1 MKRLL
6 IFILLSLSFFRPAK
20 ASHLLADIK
29 GKVIDAS
36 TQAPLSGA
44 SVYISDLKANAITNA
59 DGEFV
64 IKNIPGKGRFLLEV
78 KYLGYKTASQW
89 VDLMQNQALSIA
101 LEPSIMEGA
110 EVVITGTPAG
120 ANNKTNSLA
129 VVAVS
134 REKLAQSGA
143 TNLVDAIAKVPGVS
157 QVSTGGAIS
166 KPTIRG
172 LGYNRVLT
180 IVDGVREEA
189 QQWGDEHGV
198 EADQFSASRVEVLKG
213 PASLLY
219 GSDALGGV
227 INIIDDLVPA
237 EGTFGGRFTT
247 NYATNNGLSGSSLML
262 QGNTDGF
269 VYRGRVS
276 YKNAYGFGYRG
287 KVVPNSGFNENNV
300 SGMLGL
306 NKSWGY
312 THFNFSRFDTNI
324 GLVEE
329 GPDSNGNYLDEEGNV
344 ISNAAARSRHLEL
357 PYQHINHYRFA
368 LNSNILLGGG
378 QLKSIFGFQDNIR
391 KEFEESRGVPG
402 LHLDLRSFTYD
413 INYSFPAKGQW
424 EKSLGLQGMSQQNSN
439 KGNEYLVPDYSSN
452 NMGVFGY
459 VKRNF
464 DKGAVN
470 FGLRYDYKH
479 IDGKQLLDAGE
490 QIFSAF
496 KNDFSNLS
504 GSIGLAYSLTDKL
517 VLRANAGSGFRAPNI
532 AELGANGRH
541 EGTFRYEIG
550 NAALKQENSF
560 QLDLGLTY
568 TSERFTVGLNAYKNR
583 IYHYIYSGNFNNETI
598 DFEDEE
604 GIASTL
610 PVYRFVQT
618 DADLVGGEASLD
630 IHVIKTLHFEN
641 TFAYVKGTN
650 RATGQPLPFI
660 PAASLNNELRF
671 EPKIKGLPD
680 AFIKIGLD
688 NVFKQDRFDSFETQ
702 TSAYTLLN
710 AGVGTAIELG
720 KRKINL
726 WITGQNLGN
735 KLYFNH
741 LSRYKP
747 VGIYNAGRN
756 VSFGIHVPI

>member
-741 LSRYKP
+741 LSRCKP